1 MSGLLDSPADMKLA
15 TLTPKVLRRKNS
27 KSSILPGLLG
37 EKPLG
42 RPCLTLKGKKRP
54 LPEALG
60 FSTNH

>member
-1 MSGLLDSPADMKLA
+1 MKLA